1 MQGASLFCSLSLL
14 ILATTARPAE
24 LAARAGSSIE
34 ARLGAPISD
43 RLADL
48 GPYSQYTMSALGAA
62 WDC

>member
-14 ILATTARPAE
+14 IHATTARPAE
-24 LAARAGSSIE
+24 LAARAGSNIE
-34 ARLGAPISD
+34 GRLGAPISD

-48 GPYSQYTMSALGAA
+48 RPYLQYAISALGAA